1 MKDQLIKIL
10 KKETRLGESTISSLL
25 EVPPNPLLGDYAFPC
40 FSLAKKKKKNPAEIA
55 SSIASK
61 IHSKYFER
69 VESKGPYVNF
79 FLNRNLLAKNTISQI
94 LKEKDE
100 YGSQNN
106 GKNKVIAIDMSSP
119 NIAKPFG
126 IGHLRST
133 IIGNSVAKIAEF
145 QGFKVKKIN
154 YLGDWGTPFGKI
166 IAGFNNFGSEK
177 KLKENPVKH
186 LYEIYTKA
194 SADKKYEKIGRET
207 FKKLESGDKE
217 TVKIWKKFKELSLE
231 DFNKVYDLLG
241 IKFDVHSS
249 ESQYNK
255 KMKPSLDLLKKKKLL
270 VKSQGAQIVNL
281 KKYNLGVSLIQKND
295 GTTLYATRDI
305 TAALDR
311 VKKYKAD
318 FLFYEV
324 GAEQQLYFKQLFKIL
339 ELMGYKWAKN
349 CKHISHGFYLDEDG
363 KKFATRKG
371 KSVFMED
378 ILLETKDLASARL
391 AKREKLSKK
400 DLNQRSLII
409 ARAAIIYGDLKN
421 YRAQDMTFN
430 LKKFLEFEGNTGPYL
445 LYTYARSRSILRKS
459 SSKKKKVEVRD
470 LSDNEKSLVLQLANF
485 PAVVESAYNNLAPN
499 HIANYAH
506 SLAQSFNEFYH
517 ATKVIG
523 ADNEA
528 FLLMLVESFSQTLKN
543 ALNLL
548 GISVLERM

>member
-217 TVKIWKKFKELSLE
+217 TVKIWKKF
-231 DFNKVYDLLG
+231 
-241 IKFDVHSS
+241 
-249 ESQYNK
+249 
-255 KMKPSLDLLKKKKLL
+255 
-270 VKSQGAQIVNL
+270 
-281 KKYNLGVSLIQKND
+281 
-295 GTTLYATRDI
+295 
-305 TAALDR
+305 
-311 VKKYKAD
+311 
-318 FLFYEV
+318 
-324 GAEQQLYFKQLFKIL
+324 
-339 ELMGYKWAKN
+339 
-349 CKHISHGFYLDEDG
+349 
-363 KKFATRKG
+363 
-371 KSVFMED
+371 
-378 ILLETKDLASARL
+378 
-391 AKREKLSKK
+391 
-400 DLNQRSLII
+400 
-409 ARAAIIYGDLKN
+409 
-421 YRAQDMTFN
+421 
-430 LKKFLEFEGNTGPYL
+430 
-445 LYTYARSRSILRKS
+445 
-459 SSKKKKVEVRD
+459 
-470 LSDNEKSLVLQLANF
+470 AN
-485 PAVVESAYNNLAPN
+485 
-499 HIANYAH
+499 H
-506 SLAQSFNEFYH
+506 
-517 ATKVIG
+517 
-523 ADNEA
+523 
-528 FLLMLVESFSQTLKN
+528 
-543 ALNLL
+543 
-548 GISVLERM
+548 